1 MRAST
6 FGYSMGTAM
15 FRDSQITISDGGV
28 ALAFAFLAVLMGK
41 AIAAAWKNAKSNL
54 PLKT

>member
-1 MRAST
+1 
-6 FGYSMGTAM
+6 MGTAM
-15 FRDSQITISDGGV
+15 FRDSQITISDVGV